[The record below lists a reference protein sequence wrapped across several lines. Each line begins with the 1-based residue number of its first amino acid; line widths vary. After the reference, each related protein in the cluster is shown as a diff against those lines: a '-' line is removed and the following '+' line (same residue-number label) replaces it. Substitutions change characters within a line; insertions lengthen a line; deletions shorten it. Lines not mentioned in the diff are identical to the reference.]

1 MSDHR
6 ERVAKSK
13 KCVWV
18 GKGSTSTGSAA
29 ISGLSALK
37 EPCFKIKV
45 EFSCQG
51 PNLWCCGQPQETV
64 PGPPSQQIHIS
75 ARSGMSCPCQVTSEV
90 RSQHT
95 LSATMYL
102 NTDMNDNSYLT
113 PSPCLISLGV
123 SIKFAASRPH
133 ILAALL
139 QSKKAAV
146 GLKMHIKSARGHIII
161 LSCFY
166 P

>member
-1 MSDHR
+1 M
-6 ERVAKSK
+6 
-13 KCVWV
+13 
-18 GKGSTSTGSAA
+18 GG
-29 ISGLSALK
+29 
-37 EPCFKIKV
+37 KIKKMCLGRHRQHLHRVCSHFRAICPLGALFKMMV
-45 EFSCQG
+45 EFNCQG

-75 ARSGMSCPCQVTSEV
+75 AQSGMSCPCQAASEV

-102 NTDMNDNSYLT
+102 NTDLNDNSYLT
-113 PSPCLISLGV
+113 PSPCLINLGV

-133 ILAALL
+133 ILAAVL

-146 GLKMHIKSARGHIII
+146 GLKMHTKSARGHIII
-161 LSCFY
+161 LSCLY